1 MHHGSQKSGL
11 SMIKEANKVLEKKIL
26 NIGGSQLVAQKP
38 KVGGLKLHINTAKED
53 ITKAEVAMTEAE
65 KNSIKFEGLDCQQP
79 AKLGRYRNRT

>member
-1 MHHGSQKSGL
+1 
-11 SMIKEANKVLEKKIL
+11 MIKEANKVLEKKIL